1 MRELYLLREQL
12 AEARDVPPFKIMTD
26 KVLIALTREAPTSA
40 AGLRDIN
47 GISAGQVRRYGREL
61 LDAIDAGQHAK
72 LPSPPAPEPPA
83 DPVVVERY
91 AALRE
96 WRKLRALDRGVEL
109 DVIIS
114 KNALWMLAERAP
126 DSLNEMDGVP
136 GLGPWRRDVYG
147 AEILDVIRKN
157 RH

>member
-1 MRELYLLREQL
+1 MRELYLLRERL

-26 KVLIALTREAPTSA
+26 KVLVAITRAVPTNSA
-40 AGLRDIN
+40 DLRDIS
-47 GISAGQVRRYGREL
+47 GLSAGQVRRYGREL
-61 LDAIDAGQHAK
+61 LDAINEGLRAK
-72 LPSPPAPEPPA
+72 LPTPPAPEPPA
-83 DPVVVERY
+83 DPVVVECY

-96 WRKLRALDRGVEL
+96 WRKLRALDRGVES

-126 DSLNEMDGVP
+126 DSLNEMDDVP